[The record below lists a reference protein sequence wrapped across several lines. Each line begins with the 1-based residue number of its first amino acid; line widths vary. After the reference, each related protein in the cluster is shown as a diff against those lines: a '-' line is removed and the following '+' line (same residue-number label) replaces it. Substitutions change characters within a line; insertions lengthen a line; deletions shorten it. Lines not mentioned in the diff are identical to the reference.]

1 MAGAERARSVR
12 SDQGGVGSVGSRRS
26 LEHPA
31 LASDACTECNEPE
44 VSRHGQLLLETIP
57 LPGDARSGRK
67 LAHVDETER
76 RSRGSCPILRAAHR
90 GPGHT
95 PASGRRAVKTHCS
108 CVGLL
113 AMLACLAF
121 PPRLVAQSTTGTIQ
135 GTVSDEQEAV
145 VPGAT
150 VTIRNVATNAVRTAV
165 SEKNGFYR
173 FLNLPVGEYELTIEK
188 GGFAK
193 YVRSG
198 ITVSLNQDAVVDV
211 QLQRAGLT
219 ESIEVRADAP
229 LINRTTP
236 EVGVRF
242 DTTRIAELPVQGAT
256 FRDVF
261 ALALSAPGV
270 SALGSG
276 QARFASGTNFSA
288 NGMRVRSNNFTIDGQ
303 DNNVSRSPDGSSR
316 STTPTSSRRSA

>member
-1 MAGAERARSVR
+1 M
-12 SDQGGVGSVGSRRS
+12 
-26 LEHPA
+26 
-31 LASDACTECNEPE
+31 
-44 VSRHGQLLLETIP
+44 
-57 LPGDARSGRK
+57 
-67 LAHVDETER
+67 
-76 RSRGSCPILRAAHR
+76 
-90 GPGHT
+90 
-95 PASGRRAVKTHCS
+95 KTHCS

-113 AMLACLAF
+113 AILACLAF
-121 PPRLVAQSTTGTIQ
+121 PPRLAAQSTTGTIR
-135 GTVSDEQEAV
+135 GTVTDEQKAV

-173 FLNLPVGEYELTIEK
+173 FLNVPVGEYELTIEK

-229 LINRTTP
+229 LINRTTA

-276 QARFASGTNFSA
+276 QAQFRIRNELFRERHAASARTTS
-288 NGMRVRSNNFTIDGQ
+288 RSTGRTTTLP
-303 DNNVSRSPDGSSR
+303 RSPDGSSR
-316 STTPTSSRRSA
+316 STTPTSSRRSG

>member
-1 MAGAERARSVR
+1 M
-12 SDQGGVGSVGSRRS
+12 
-26 LEHPA
+26 
-31 LASDACTECNEPE
+31 
-44 VSRHGQLLLETIP
+44 
-57 LPGDARSGRK
+57 
-67 LAHVDETER
+67 
-76 RSRGSCPILRAAHR
+76 
-90 GPGHT
+90 
-95 PASGRRAVKTHCS
+95 KTHCS

-113 AMLACLAF
+113 AILACLAF

-145 VPGAT
+145 VPDAT

-173 FLNLPVGEYELTIEK
+173 FLNVPVGEYELTIERD
-188 GGFAK
+188 GFTK
-193 YVRSG
+193 YLRSG

-211 QLQRAGLT
+211 PLQPAGLT

-229 LINRTTP
+229 LINRTTA

-270 SALGSG
+270 SRSEAARPCSHPERTFPRTACGS
-276 QARFASGTNFSA
+276 ARTTS
-288 NGMRVRSNNFTIDGQ
+288 RSTGRTTT
-303 DNNVSRSPDGSSR
+303 VSRSPDGSSR
-316 STTPTSSRRSA
+316 STTPTSSRRSG